1 MTLVYATQRN
11 WVNKVSFYCTLMFRW
26 KGSPWIWVNRCIC
39 VCVCILLS
47 MRLLHLLLTKGLWTI
62 QRDIK
67 HNGAQRKV
75 RKMKEKVIIFMTFL
89 FSRLFVFSWSANKIF
104 ASYNLSTVRFNFY
117 FILFYV
123 FFLNHKIQPVKR
135 NIHLNIQGSD
145 AEMRMLTYALRWPAP
160 FIRSSNKYSVR
171 FCFYLCWCCCCC
183 FRKYIIYNA
192 ID

>member
-1 MTLVYATQRN
+1 M
-11 WVNKVSFYCTLMFRW
+11 
-26 KGSPWIWVNRCIC
+26 C
-39 VCVCILLS
+39 VCVSCSRCAYYIFCPPKDCGRFKETSSTTVLKGKCAKWKKKWLFLWLFYLAAYS
-47 MRLLHLLLTKGLWTI
+47 SFLGRQIRFSLLTTCLPFGLI
-62 QRDIK
+62 
-67 HNGAQRKV
+67 
-75 RKMKEKVIIFMTFL
+75 
-89 FSRLFVFSWSANKIF
+89 
-104 ASYNLSTVRFNFY
+104 
-117 FILFYV
+117 FILFYSTC